1 VSAMRAHHFTI
12 ATAVLLLAATVQAQS
27 LADLARKEE
36 ERRKNIAEA
45 AKVYTNKDLNAAPS
59 SSMPPVAAIP
69 AKPPADAKDAGKGK
83 DKDQEAK
90 DGEKKE
96 KDANGKEIVK
106 DKAYWAGRLK
116 ALQDQLDQNQT
127 YVEAVQTRINALT
140 TDFVN
145 RDDPAQRAV
154 IERDRQKAVAELAR
168 LKQAILDGKKAVG
181 TLEEEARRAGVPP
194 GWLR

>member
-1 VSAMRAHHFTI
+1 MRAHHFTATI
-12 ATAVLLLAATVQAQS
+12 AAVLLFAATLEAQS
-27 LADLARKEE
+27 LAELARKEE

-45 AKVYTNKDLNAAPS
+45 AKVYTNKDLNAAPAPS
-59 SSMPPVAAIP
+59 TPPPAATP
-69 AKPPADAKDAGKGK
+69 AKPAADVAKDAGREK
-83 DKDQEAK
+83 DTKDAK
-90 DGEKKE
+90 VATE

-116 ALQDQLDQNQT
+116 ALQDQLNQNQT
-127 YVEAVQTRINALT
+127 YAEAIQTRVNSLT

-154 IERDRQKAVAELAR
+154 IERDRQKALAELAR
-168 LKQAILDGKKAVG
+168 LNQTIVDGKKAIAN
-181 TLEEEARRAGVPP
+181 LEEEARRAGVPP